1 MRTLVTLAAVLSL
14 SACSAGKVLEP
25 VESNF
30 LSNGL
35 EQQIR
40 VEPVSAELDNS
51 GEVFNL
57 KSTLVNRGSAPV
69 TVRVVTC
76 WLDPK
81 EHLRADVELVTR
93 AIPSCIPEPNVVTL
107 APGQASRT
115 LWFIGQFDRPGRH
128 TVHVRHALDPQFWG
142 EIIVRAR

>member
-1 MRTLVTLAAVLSL
+1 MRTLVTLATLLVLA
-14 SACSAGKVLEP
+14 ACSAGKVLEP
-25 VESNF
+25 FESTY

-40 VEPVSAELDNS
+40 VEPVSPQLDDT
-51 GEVFNL
+51 GEMFRL
-57 KSTLVNRGSAPV
+57 TSRLVNRGPEPV

-81 EHLRADVELVTR
+81 ENLRADVELVTR
-93 AIPSCIPEPNVVTL
+93 AIPSCIPEPNVLTL

-115 LWFIGQFDRPGRH
+115 LSFMGQFDRPGRH
-128 TVHVRHALDPQFWG
+128 TVRVRHALDPEFWG